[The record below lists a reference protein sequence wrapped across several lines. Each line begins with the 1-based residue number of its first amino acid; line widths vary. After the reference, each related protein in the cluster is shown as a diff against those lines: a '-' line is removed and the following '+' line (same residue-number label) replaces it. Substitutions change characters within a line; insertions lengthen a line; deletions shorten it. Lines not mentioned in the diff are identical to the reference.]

1 MTKTEIKQNIHSL
14 VDTVDDEA
22 VLEQIK
28 EMVEYM
34 ATEGVVNWNSLSE
47 AERKSVEKRIEQLNR
62 GEKIDYEDIRKQY
75 PEWLRK

>member
-34 ATEGVVNWNSLSE
+34 ATEDVVNWNSLSE
-47 AERKSVEKRIEQLNR
+47 AERKSVEKGIEQLNR

>member
-47 AERKSVEKRIEQLNR
+47 AERKSVEKGIEQLNR